1 MYPVKRYIGQ
11 MEIFIRGRGRR
22 ERVAEIA
29 VDKAGFFRLDLD
41 KRREKRE
48 PGPWIFVS

>member
-41 KRREKRE
+41 KSPDLGSSYRR
-48 PGPWIFVS
+48 II